1 MTTNSF
7 AYLVFVGFVFITF
20 YLVKGKYRW
29 SLLLLASLIFY
40 ASQKAPHL
48 LLALALV
55 ILVSYYWGL
64 RLKAAKKDR
73 KKQLWLLSGILL
85 NLVFLFLFRYLPAI
99 VSTTP
104 SLSSNPNW
112 SFLSGLL
119 TVGISFFVLQAISYL
134 IDIYLEVLEPE
145 RHLGTFALYLS
156 FFPKLI
162 QGPIERGSDLLP
174 QLHRPYQ
181 FDYQNMRRGLW
192 QIEQG
197 LFKKLVI
204 ADRLAIFVNAVYN
217 NVQTYTGFPLIIA
230 TYLYALQ
237 IYFDFSAYT
246 DIALGVARLFGIN
259 LTQNFNSPYLAD
271 SIPEFWR
278 RWHISFSRWILDYI
292 FKPLQMFMREWKQW
306 GSAIALII
314 TFLLS
319 GIWHGMTWGFI
330 VWGLLHGIY
339 MAASVFFS
347 PFFKKLF
354 KRLKLEKNNILK
366 VAQVF
371 ITFNLVSF
379 TWIFFRAKT
388 LTDAIYVVT
397 HLLRG
402 IGSSLRQLLRSLIP
416 QVNISG
422 LTKFIQPYLLG
433 QDNKSILI
441 LVCVLAVA
449 LLAAIINAR
458 SKKKEFPLDQSTFIR
473 WGIYYLLVFAILFL
487 GVFNSYQFIYNQ
499 F

>member
-7 AYLVFVGFVFITF
+7 AYLVFVGLVFTTF
-20 YLVKGKYRW
+20 YLAKGKYRW
-29 SLLLLASLIFY
+29 SILLLASLIFY

-55 ILVSYYWGL
+55 ILVSYFWGL
-64 RLKAAKKDR
+64 LLNAAKIDR
-73 KKQLWLLSGILL
+73 HKQLWLLSGILL
-85 NLVFLFLFRYLPAI
+85 NLVFLFAFRYLPAI
-99 VSTTP
+99 VSATP

-112 SFLSGLL
+112 SFLSGVM
-119 TVGISFFVLQAISYL
+119 TVGVSFFVLQAISYL

-174 QLHRPYQ
+174 QLHRPFQ

-192 QIEQG
+192 QIELG

-204 ADRLAIFVNAVYN
+204 ADRLAIFVDAVYN
-217 NVQTYTGFPLIIA
+217 NVQTYMGIPLIMA

-246 DIALGVARLFGIN
+246 DIALGVARIFGIN

-292 FKPLQMFMREWKQW
+292 FKPLQMFLREWKQW
-306 GSAIALII
+306 GSATALII

-319 GIWHGMTWGFI
+319 GIWHGITWGFI
-330 VWGLLHGIY
+330 IWGLLHGIY
-339 MAASVFFS
+339 MAVSVFFS

-354 KRLKLEKNNILK
+354 KRLRLENNKILK
-366 VAQVF
+366 VVQVF

-388 LTDAIYVVT
+388 LTDATYVIT
-397 HLLRG
+397 HILRG
-402 IGSSLRQLLRSLIP
+402 VGSSLRLLIRSLIP

-422 LTKFIQPYLLG
+422 ITKFIQPYLLG

-441 LVCVLAVA
+441 LSCVLLVA
-449 LLAAIINAR
+449 LMTAIINSH
-458 SKKKEFPLDQSTFIR
+458 SKKKGFPLDQSTLIR
-473 WGIYYLLVFAILFL
+473 WGIYYLVLSAILFL

>member
-7 AYLVFVGFVFITF
+7 AYLVFVGSVFIVF
-20 YLVKGKYRW
+20 YLIKGKYRW
-29 SLLLLASLIFY
+29 SWLLLVSLIFY
-40 ASQKAPHL
+40 ASQKTPPL
-48 LLALALV
+48 ILALALV
-55 ILVSYYWGL
+55 ILVSYFWGL
-64 RLKAAKKDR
+64 RLKAAKKDSH
-73 KKQLWLLSGILL
+73 KQFWLISGIFL
-85 NLVFLFLFRYLPAI
+85 NLFFLFVFRYLPAI

-104 SLSSNPNW
+104 SLSSNPNL
-112 SFLSGLL
+112 SFLSGVI
-119 TVGISFFVLQAISYL
+119 TVGVSFFVLQAISYL
-134 IDIYLEVLEPE
+134 IDIYLEILEPE
-145 RHLGTFALYLS
+145 RHFGTFALFLG

-174 QLHRPYQ
+174 QLHRPYL
-181 FDYQNMRRGLW
+181 FDYQNMRHGLW

-271 SIPEFWR
+271 SVPEFWR

-292 FKPLQMFMREWKQW
+292 FKPLQMFLRGWKQW
-306 GSAIALII
+306 GSAIALMI

-330 VWGLLHGIY
+330 VWGFLHGIY

-347 PFFKKLF
+347 PFFNKLF
-354 KRLKLEKNNILK
+354 KRLKLEKNIVLK

-379 TWIFFRAKT
+379 AWIFFRARN

-402 IGSSLRQLLRSLIP
+402 IGSSLRLLLRSLIP

-433 QDNKSILI
+433 QDNNSILI
-441 LVCVLAVA
+441 LICVLAVT
-449 LLAAIINAR
+449 LIAAIINAH
-458 SKKKEFPLDQSTFIR
+458 SKKKEFPLDQPTLIR
-473 WGIYYLLVFAILFL
+473 WGIYYLIVFAILFL
-487 GVFNSYQFIYNQ
+487 GIFNSYQFIYNQ

>member
-29 SLLLLASLIFY
+29 LLLLLASLIFY
-40 ASQKAPHL
+40 ASQQAPHL

-64 RLKAAKKDR
+64 HLKVSEKDR
-73 KKQLWLLSGILL
+73 QKQLWLLSGIFL

-112 SFLSGLL
+112 SFLSGVI
-119 TVGISFFVLQAISYL
+119 TVGVSFFVLQAISYL
-134 IDIYLEVLEPE
+134 IDIYLEILEPE
-145 RHLGTFALYLS
+145 RRLGTFALYLS

-181 FDYQNMRRGLW
+181 FDYQNMRHGLW

-217 NVQTYTGFPLIIA
+217 NVQTYTGIPLIIA

-246 DIALGVARLFGIN
+246 DIALGVAKLFGIN

-306 GSAIALII
+306 GSAAALII

-319 GIWHGMTWGFI
+319 GVWHGMTWGFI
-330 VWGLLHGIY
+330 VWGFLHGIY
-339 MAASVFFS
+339 MAASVFFN

-354 KRLKLEKNNILK
+354 KRFKLENKKILK
-366 VAQVF
+366 AAQVF

-388 LTDAIYVVT
+388 LTDATYVIT
-397 HLLRG
+397 HLLKG
-402 IGSSLRQLLRSLIP
+402 VGSSLRLLIRSLIP

-422 LTKFIQPYLLG
+422 ITKFIQPYLLG

-441 LVCVLAVA
+441 LICVLLVA
-449 LLAAIINAR
+449 LIAAIINSR
-458 SKKKEFPLDQSTFIR
+458 SKKKEFPLDQSTLIR
-473 WGIYYLLVFAILFL
+473 WGIYYLIVFAILFL
-487 GVFNSYQFIYNQ
+487 GIFNSYQFIYNQ